1 MIKKY
6 DYIIIGQG
14 ITGSAL
20 AWKLYYSNKKFLIL
34 DSENK
39 NTASK
44 AALGIYNPITGRRK
58 ALTWNVNELFENL
71 ERFYLNVEKEIGVK
85 ILFKKNIYRPIN
97 NNKDFNDW
105 NSRMSNVKFQSIIKE
120 IDEKKVITKKSG
132 YIDVKKY
139 LTHTR
144 KYFKKKERYHR
155 YKLDDKDIIIENNE
169 IRLKGFQAKH
179 IVMCI
184 GIDQKKIN
192 LFNKIDI
199 NEVSGNSILAELNYS
214 IKNII
219 NNKISIVNTSK
230 NIFHIGSSYNNG
242 SDNIG
247 HSKILD
253 DARKIIK
260 KKLIFKKS
268 FFGIRSSSKDRRPIV
283 GKHFQLNNLYII
295 NGLGSKGISQ
305 APYCSDKLFNYI
317 ERNKQIDKEININR
331 FKT

>member
-1 MIKKY
+1 MTKKY

-20 AWKLYYSNKKFLIL
+20 AWKLNYSNKKFLIL

-120 IDEKKVITKKSG
+120 IDEKKAITKKSG

-283 GKHFQLNNLYII
+283 GKHFQLKNLYII